1 LGKHR
6 LAQTPL
12 AQRRI
17 TSKGELTLSR
27 RIVND
32 RQALLELLGDP
43 NDRETHVALEAT
55 YAWEWL
61 ADGSQDAGYETQL
74 AHPLR
79 TRAIAAAR

>member
-1 LGKHR
+1 MH
-6 LAQTPL
+6 TPL
-12 AQRRI
+12 AERRI
-17 TSKGELTLSR
+17 TSEGELTLSR

-32 RQALLELLGDP
+32 HQALLELLGDP
-43 NDRETHVALEAT
+43 NDRGTHVALAAT